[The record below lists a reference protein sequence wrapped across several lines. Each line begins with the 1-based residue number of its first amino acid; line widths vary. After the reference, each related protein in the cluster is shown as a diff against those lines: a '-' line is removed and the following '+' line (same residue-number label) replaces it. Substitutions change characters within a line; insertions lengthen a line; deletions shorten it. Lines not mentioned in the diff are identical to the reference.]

1 MTARAD
7 PVAERNFR
15 PHYRPDVDGLRALA
29 IVPVV
34 AYHAFPDLVRGGFV
48 GVDIF
53 FVISGFLITS
63 ILVGGLSTGRF
74 SLAEFY
80 GHRIR
85 RLFPALLVIL
95 VFSYALGWFVLIP
108 DEFAQLGRHIAAGA
122 GFVQNIVLWHEAG
135 YFDVASEVKP
145 LLHLWS
151 LAVEEQFYLVYPLL
165 LWMAWR
171 LGHRVRTLI
180 ALVAALSFA
189 ASAYSA
195 ERFDVAAFFSLHC
208 RAWELM
214 AGSLCA
220 MTVVENAVG
229 HGLSDRGRVV
239 LAALGLS
246 MVLTAIF
253 LINRQMPFPGV
264 RALLPVAGAAM
275 LILAGPQT
283 WINRRLL
290 AARPVVFV
298 GMLSYP
304 LYLWHW
310 PLLSF
315 ARILYPDSLNLAA
328 RCAIVAAS
336 FALAWL
342 TWRLLERPMRY
353 GPQPRRKAAAL
364 LILMAV
370 VGFAGFNCYQRE
382 GLAFRFK
389 PAQPGASTAD
399 LSGRPA
405 PKFGWNGDQRNAAC
419 AARFSAEMAIPE
431 FCTLSAAREPTI
443 LLLGDSFAWHLYH
456 GLASGADA
464 AGDTVLALGQ
474 GSCVPF
480 FGFSAEKSL
489 PARDGCAA
497 AGAKAMDL
505 ALHSP
510 SVRTVVLSAQLYLQ
524 GYRRFTDFQWINFG
538 FTEAIWNSVSGID
551 GNANFRVSIVAALR
565 DTIGRLDATGKKI
578 VFVFDTPR
586 LPFDPKIC
594 ALGYEIPLRKGAVG
608 LTRPCAMEREKFD
621 GEGNAQYRE
630 LVLGV
635 LRSFP
640 RVRVFD
646 PASIL
651 CDAQWCW
658 AVRDGTYLYRDAAGH
673 LSQDGSRY
681 LAPYLQRIIKE

>member
-1 MTARAD
+1 M
-7 PVAERNFR
+7 
-15 PHYRPDVDGLRALA
+15 
-29 IVPVV
+29 
-34 AYHAFPDLVRGGFV
+34 VRGGFI

-63 ILVGGLSTGRF
+63 ILVGGLSTRRF
-74 SLAEFY
+74 SLTEFY

-85 RLFPALLVIL
+85 RLFPALLAIL
-95 VFSYALGWFVLIP
+95 VFSYAVGWFVLIP

-122 GFVQNIVLWHEAG
+122 GFVQNIVLWQEAG
-135 YFDVASEVKP
+135 YFDVASEEMP

-165 LWMAWR
+165 LWIAWR

-189 ASAYSA
+189 ASAYGA
-195 ERFDVAAFFSLHC
+195 QRFDVAAFFSLHS

-220 MTVVENAVG
+220 MTVGEKSVAI
-229 HGLSDRGRVV
+229 GLSDRVRAV
-239 LAALGLS
+239 LAALGFS
-246 MVLTAIF
+246 MILTAVF

-264 RALLPVAGAAM
+264 RATLPVAGAAM
-275 LILAGPQT
+275 LISAGPNT
-283 WINRRLL
+283 WINRRVL
-290 AARPVVFV
+290 ASRSLVFI

-315 ARILYPDSLNLAA
+315 AHILFPDSLDLAA
-328 RCAIVAAS
+328 RCGIVAAS

-342 TWRLLERPMRY
+342 TWRVLERPIRY
-353 GPQPRRKAAAL
+353 GPRTRFNTTVL

-370 VGFAGFNCYQRE
+370 VGYAGLNCYQRE

-389 PAQPGASTAD
+389 PARGDVGAAV

-405 PKFGWNGDQRNAAC
+405 PKFGWNGDQRNKAC
-419 AARFSAEMAIPE
+419 TARFAGEMAIPE
-431 FCTLSAAREPTI
+431 FCTLSAEREPTM
-443 LLLGDSFAWHLYH
+443 LLLGDSFAWHFYH
-456 GLASGADA
+456 GLAAAADA

-474 GSCVPF
+474 GNCVPF
-480 FGFSAEKSL
+480 FGFSAEKSVL
-489 PARDGCAA
+489 AREGCAV
-497 AGAKAMDL
+497 AGSRAIDI

-510 SVRTVVLSAQLYLQ
+510 SVQTVILSSQLYLQ
-524 GYRRFTDFQWINFG
+524 DYRHFSDFQWINFG
-538 FTEAIWNSVSGID
+538 FNEATWNSISGID
-551 GNANFRVSIVAALR
+551 GNANIRVSLAAALR
-565 DTIGRLDATGKKI
+565 DTIGRIDATGKRI

-586 LPFDPKIC
+586 LTFDPKVC
-594 ALGYEIPLRKGAVG
+594 ALGYELPIRKGTVG
-608 LTRPCAMEREKFD
+608 NRRPCAMERERFD
-621 GEGNAQYRE
+621 KEGNAEYRA

-635 LRSFP
+635 LRNFP

-646 PASIL
+646 PASVL
-651 CDAQWCW
+651 CDTEWCW
-658 AVRDGTYLYRDAAGH
+658 AVRDGIYLYRDAAGH